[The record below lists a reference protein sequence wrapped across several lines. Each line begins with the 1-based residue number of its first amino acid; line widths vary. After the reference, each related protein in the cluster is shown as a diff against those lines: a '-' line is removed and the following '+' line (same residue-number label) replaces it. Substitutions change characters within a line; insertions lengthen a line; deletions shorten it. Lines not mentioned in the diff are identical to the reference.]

1 MLLPL
6 ATSADLSVTLFD
18 LRSGANVSAAIK
30 FPYRASWPR
39 LSSPKLS
46 GAQFGNGAYGRV
58 VRIWDVYSAT
68 REVTS
73 ARMWDGQEA
82 LALDCVGGVMPSWA
96 RVELK
101 YGARVAGVDG
111 RL

>member
-6 ATSADLSVTLFD
+6 AISADLSVTLFD
-18 LRSGANVSAAIK
+18 LRTGANVSAAIK
-30 FPYRASWPR
+30 LPYRASSLR

-58 VRIWDVYSAT
+58 VRIWDVHSAT

-73 ARMWDGQEA
+73 AGMWDGQEA
-82 LALDCVGGVMPSWA
+82 LALDCVGEVMPSWG
-96 RVELK
+96 
-101 YGARVAGVDG
+101 GAEV
-111 RL
+111 